1 MIHFIEE
8 TLTLLPL
15 LFVTYLVMEAVEAK
29 AGGALEG
36 FFGRARSLGP
46 LVGACAGAVPQC
58 GISAAV
64 SSLYAGGVVSLGT
77 LLAVFLSTSDELLP
91 ILISKQLPPEFLI
104 KVVSIK
110 CIGAFFA
117 GFIVDAFLR
126 FNAQKVEQNSV
137 HELCSHS
144 RCNCHKHK
152 GIFLPAL
159 IHTLEI
165 FLFIVVVSG
174 VVELCMHIWGEECL
188 SKLNLT
194 KPFIGELVGGF
205 LGLIPNCAISVASAE
220 LYCKGAISAGAMMA
234 SSFTGAGIGL
244 AVLFRL
250 NRSMKENLIIT
261 LILLF
266 VGVILGF
273 LAGKF
278 VI

>member
-8 TLTLLPL
+8 TLTLFPL
-15 LFVTYLVMEAVEAK
+15 LFITYLVMEAVEAK

-77 LLAVFLSTSDELLP
+77 LIAVFLSTSDELLP
-91 ILISKQLPPEFLI
+91 ILISKKVPAELLI
-104 KVVSIK
+104 KIVAIK

-117 GFIVDAFLR
+117 GFLIDAFFR
-126 FNAQKVEQNSV
+126 FSGREKSENHV
-137 HELCSHS
+137 HDICAHS
-144 RCNCHKHK
+144 RCGCGKHK

-159 IHTLEI
+159 IHTIEI
-165 FLFIVVVSG
+165 FFFIVVVSG
-174 VVELCMHIWGEECL
+174 AVELCMHIWGEECL

-194 KPFIGELVGGF
+194 APFAGEVVGGL

-220 LYCKGAISAGAMMA
+220 LYCQGAISAGALMA
-234 SSFTGAGIGL
+234 SSFTGAGVGL

-250 NRSMKENLIIT
+250 NRNLKENFLIT
-261 LILLF
+261 LLLLAVGILFGF
-266 VGVILGF
+266 VSGR
-273 LAGKF
+273 F
-278 VI
+278 VL

>member
-8 TLTLLPL
+8 TLTLFPL

-36 FFGRARSLGP
+36 FFGRARSLGS

-91 ILISKQLPPEFLI
+91 ILISKQLPPAFLI
-104 KVVSIK
+104 KVVLIK
-110 CIGAFFA
+110 CAGAFLA

-126 FNAQKVEQNSV
+126 FKSKKIQNSV

-165 FLFIVVVSG
+165 FLFIIVVSG
-174 VVELCMHIWGEECL
+174 AVELCMHVWGEECL

-194 KPFIGELVGGF
+194 RPFVGEVVGGF
-205 LGLIPNCAISVASAE
+205 LGLVPNCAISVASAE
-220 LYCKGAISAGAMMA
+220 LYCKGAISAGAMMS
-234 SSFTGAGIGL
+234 SSFTGAGVGL

-250 NRSMKENLIIT
+250 NRNVKENFIIMFA
-261 LILLF
+261 LLF

-273 LAGKF
+273 FAGKL
-278 VI
+278 I